1 MTFISQTALARSTPD
16 IVLTNVDCDPSVVIG
31 DWVRMSVGNILVK
44 AQADTKDNSN
54 VIGLVESKATSVL
67 ATVRVLG
74 VSEPL
79 FTGLD
84 VTKEYFLSAM
94 TAGSMVAQGSID
106 ANASGNAVL
115 KLGQPFSDT
124 RMLVLKGERRIRA

>member
-31 DWVRMSVGNILVK
+31 DWVRMDVTNILVK
-44 AQADTKDNSN
+44 AQADSKDNSN
-54 VIGLVESKATSVL
+54 VIGLVESKSTSVL

-74 VSEPL
+74 ISAPL

-84 VTKEYFLSAM
+84 VTKEYFLSAA
-94 TAGSMVAQGSID
+94 TAGGMVEQGSID
-106 ANASGNAVL
+106 ATASGSVVL
-115 KLGQPFSDT
+115 KVGQPFSDT
-124 RMLVLKGERRIRA
+124 RMLVLKGTRFVRA